1 MPSTVLL
8 RASRQESSTWITSA
22 PSPTSAEPR
31 PAAAHMLSTLF
42 IAHAPRRDALA
53 PLSSVLATSPARGFW
68 PLALRSS
75 FAED

>member
-1 MPSTVLL
+1 
-8 RASRQESSTWITSA
+8 
-22 PSPTSAEPR
+22 
-31 PAAAHMLSTLF
+31 MLSTLF

-53 PLSSVLATSPARGFW
+53 SLSSVLATSPARGFW